1 MSGDALLR
9 SCVPL
14 GMKVIGKRDE
24 RSALLRSCVPGM
36 KVIGKRDERRRFVE
50 ILCATRDESNR

>member
-1 MSGDALLR
+1 MSGDALWR

-14 GMKVIGKRDE
+14 
-24 RSALLRSCVPGM
+24 GM

-50 ILCATRDESNR
+50 ILCATRDESIR

>member
-1 MSGDALLR
+1 MSGDALWR

-14 GMKVIGKRDE
+14 
-24 RSALLRSCVPGM
+24 GM

>member
-1 MSGDALLR
+1 MGMSCDGLMR
-9 SCVPL
+9 SCAAL

-24 RSALLRSCVPGM
+24 RRC
-36 KVIGKRDERRRFVE
+36 FVE

>member
-1 MSGDALLR
+1 MSRDALWR

-24 RSALLRSCVPGM
+24 R
-36 KVIGKRDERRRFVE
+36 RRFVE
-50 ILCATRDESNR
+50 RDRDESNR